1 MQIENST
8 NETISNVIWHANF
21 TDQFLLCSWE
31 KGVFIPLLFL
41 SFDYKY
47 HEKADSGFYCL
58 SSVGDCFG
66 SCLSKDDLSTAGC
79 S

>member
-1 MQIENST
+1 MQIENPT

-31 KGVFIPLLFL
+31 RGVFIPLLFL

-47 HEKADSGFYCL
+47 HEKADFDFCGL
-58 SSVGDCFG
+58 SRARRMTG
-66 SCLSKDDLSTAGC
+66 SCLKKDDL
-79 S
+79 